1 MPNTWDA
8 PATKLKMD
16 SGGGKKRGMSKQ
28 QGDSDNVMS
37 CLVDKFNAEEVVC

>member
-1 MPNTWDA
+1 MSPVSEAAVMPNTWDA

-37 CLVDKFNAEEVVC
+37 CR